1 VSARTYE
8 WVVEALPE
16 VTPERRAEIAA
27 SASDAADHAQLEA
40 ELGVFDRVEVV
51 PPPARASAPRELVV
65 AAWNLERGRHLV
77 QSAAV
82 LSSAGPD
89 VVLLS
94 EMDHGMARTG
104 QRHTT
109 RELAAALGHGYAY
122 AVEFVELGLGGPE
135 ERERHAGESD
145 ARGLHGGAITSRL
158 PLRRPAVVR
167 LDAGGAWLD
176 GARGEPRV
184 GGRIAVLACVRA
196 GGGELALASV
206 HLESHGDPDE
216 RAAQLGAL
224 VEAVDAYAPGAPAL
238 IGGDL
243 NTTSLAASD
252 LAPERLKRALEEDP
266 ERLLRPARH
275 EPLFERATRAGFE
288 WRICNDLDEGTHRR
302 VEGGRSRRVPLRL
315 DWFLARGVGCA
326 EARVIDAVDPA
337 TGEALSD
344 HELLTVRVRPPAAPL
359 PRRRTPGPQSAGT

>member
-1 VSARTYE
+1 
-8 WVVEALPE
+8 VEA
-16 VTPERRAEIAA
+16 
-27 SASDAADHAQLEA
+27 HAQLEA
-40 ELGVFDRVEVV
+40 ELGVFDRIEVA
-51 PPPARASAPRELVV
+51 PPPARASSPRELVV

-82 LSSAGPD
+82 LSSAAPD

-122 AVEFVELGLGGPE
+122 AVEFVELGLGDPDD
-135 ERERHAGESD
+135 RERHAGETN
-145 ARGLHGGAITSRL
+145 AHGLHGGAITSRL

-176 GARGEPRV
+176 GARGEARV
-184 GGRIAVLACVRA
+184 GGRIAVLASVRA
-196 GGGELALASV
+196 GGGEVALASV
-206 HLESHGDPDE
+206 HLESHSDPED

-224 VEAVDAYAPGAPAL
+224 LEALEAYAPGAPAL

-243 NTTSLAASD
+243 NTTSLAPAD
-252 LAPERLKRALEEDP
+252 LEPEGLRRALEEDP

-275 EPLFERATRAGFE
+275 EPLFERAGAAGFE
-288 WRICNDLDEGTHRR
+288 WRICNALDEGTHRR
-302 VEGGRSRRVPLRL
+302 SEAAGSRRVPLRL
-315 DWFLARGVGCA
+315 DWFLARGLGCA

-359 PRRRTPGPQSAGT
+359 PRRQMPGPQSAGT